1 MRLSHVLIFLHFA
14 VHTEN
19 DPWPPNFIQFDLFT
33 KRQQIDVY
41 VVISIRYTCKQANR
55 VFCGLIYDF
64 WSSMQC
70 WSCTIVFGGMAA
82 HQPPLLD
89 QTGSLCIGYD
99 LYVVLNTVSSFPT
112 HLNQSIVSSPFF
124 ILNSFILDQY
134 TSFHFL

>member
-1 MRLSHVLIFLHFA
+1 M
-14 VHTEN
+14 
-19 DPWPPNFIQFDLFT
+19 
-33 KRQQIDVY
+33 
-41 VVISIRYTCKQANR
+41 
-55 VFCGLIYDF
+55 
-64 WSSMQC
+64 
-70 WSCTIVFGGMAA
+70 IVFGGMAA

-112 HLNQSIVSSPFF
+112 HLNQSIVSSPIF